1 MDDRRS
7 TYEWMAE
14 SDSTQAMMGLPL
26 YPDAPADTWEEFIE
40 DYEEYF
46 FDGSAPEKGRSY
58 VIEVDGES
66 IGHTNYY
73 VLSPGVAEL
82 DIWLA
87 GENLTGKGYGSEAL
101 VVLVDHLHVELGYHT
116 FVIRPSAR
124 NPRAVRAY
132 EKAGFEIVDMSLEEQ
147 TDAWGEPD
155 YDDAVPMRKTMAD

>member
-1 MDDRRS
+1 MDDRRPV
-7 TYEWMAE
+7 YEWMAH
-14 SDSTQAMMGLPL
+14 SDGTQAMMGPPL
-26 YPDAPADTWEEFIE
+26 YPDVPADTWEEFIA

-58 VIEVDGES
+58 IIEVDGEP

-73 VLSPGVAEL
+73 TLSAGVAEL
-82 DIWLA
+82 DIWLV
-87 GENLTGKGYGSEAL
+87 GERLTGKGYGSEAL
-101 VVLVDHLHVELGYHT
+101 VALTEHLRTELGYRT

-132 EKAGFEIVDMSLEEQ
+132 EKAGFEIVKMSLEEQ
-147 TDAWGEPD
+147 TAAWGEPD